1 MKNKILHRQRGF
13 NLIEVLAAALIL
25 SVGLLGLAGLQVS
38 TLKNTQNASSR
49 QQASF
54 QVYELLER
62 MRSNRDAARRGDY
75 AGVNTN
81 CSNPPTACDGSGNC
95 TDTQLAAY
103 DLYTVQCGNIG
114 AAGAGGSVQNSGIS
128 ALLPGGVL
136 TVSCPVSCDTG
147 VQIRLEWIE
156 RLGDRQV
163 ADTLDDDRE
172 PMEVLLQAVL

>member
-1 MKNKILHRQRGF
+1 MHRQRGF
-13 NLIEVLAAALIL
+13 NLIEVMAAALIL

-75 AGVNTN
+75 ADVSTDCNT
-81 CSNPPTACDGSGNC
+81 PPDPVCDTGSNC
-95 TDTQLAAY
+95 TDTELAHY
-103 DLYTVQCGNIG
+103 DLYTVQCGNITTST
-114 AAGAGGSVQNSGIS
+114 SVQNSGVQ
-128 ALLPGGVL
+128 AQLPGGAL
-136 TVSCPVSCDTG
+136 TVSCPVSCAAG
-147 VQIRLEWIE
+147 VQIRLEWVE

-163 ADTLDDDRE
+163 ADTLGAE
-172 PMEVLLQAVL
+172 GELMEVLLQAVL